1 MGLINEKEEPE
12 IILKLLIQNQNKI
25 PQNYNQNSYKL
36 IHKILNYYQFFESLL
51 HKGEKNDKN
60 NNIQNNTITNNISF
74 KYKIDINKESNKIN
88 QQIDRI
94 KKWINMLRTKN
105 TLRRLSNERYS
116 DSMEKNS
123 LNYKK
128 YLSDDIEK
136 KTFFHSQSINPSLSP
151 NFSLFNKLNH
161 KSFSKQLNKEEMNLK
176 INIFEYTDLN
186 IEKGIKNFYI
196 MHSEK
201 FIQRIIK
208 GPPDCFRII
217 SWMILNKIPLSKNE
231 KIYQFYLQKELNEN
245 IKKSIIK
252 DIQRSFFHI
261 KKEENEVKN
270 LRPKERK
277 LYNVLKAFSN
287 LDIDLGYCQ
296 GMNIITSFLLNVFDF
311 NEIEVFYLLISMFSS
326 TYFERNIKKNNLS
339 IRGFFSD
346 GFPLLLFMNYIFD
359 FEFNKL
365 LPDLKKKFDD
375 LSITYDMWIG
385 KWFQTLFI
393 IVLPFE
399 MCKRL
404 FDCIFVYGIF
414 FLIQFGLALI
424 INLEKNLIKLN
435 DEIEISNYFKKICEN
450 IMKNNNSYFQEIMNI
465 NELINKSEKIKIDY
479 NDYFNK
485 YVEEN
490 PSFKDEIEKDNIEY
504 ELYDHNNDFENTN
517 DSNFKRQET
526 ILFSDDENNKNYKI
540 KEFNL
545 LDNNKSNNYFKIH
558 KKKSK
563 HIENYDD
570 DIEENISI
578 DFGQL
583 SESKKYKY
591 SIIMNSISVLNN
603 QEFSYDDNNNTI
615 NADNNRYKKLKAFY
629 KMSTIDPNFIK
640 HIDLKEDKK
649 KLKK

>member
-1 MGLINEKEEPE
+1 MGLINEKEDPE
-12 IILKLLIQNQNKI
+12 LILKKLIQNQNKI
-25 PQNYNQNSYKL
+25 PQYYNQNSYIL
-36 IHKILNYYQFFESLL
+36 IHKILNYYQFFDSLL
-51 HKGEKNDKN
+51 HKGKKNEKNN
-60 NNIQNNTITNNISF
+60 SIQNNTIINNIPF

-88 QQIDRI
+88 HQIDRI

-105 TLRRLSNERYS
+105 TLKRFSNERYS

-123 LNYKK
+123 LNFKK
-128 YLSDDIEK
+128 YLSEDFTK
-136 KTFFHSQSINPSLSP
+136 KTFFHSQSINPIQSSNVSILH
-151 NFSLFNKLNH
+151 KLNH
-161 KSFSKQLNKEEMNLK
+161 KSLNKQVNQEEMNLK

-196 MHSEK
+196 KHTEK
-201 FIQRIIK
+201 FIERIIK
-208 GPPDCFRII
+208 GPPDCFRVT
-217 SWMILNKIPLSKNE
+217 SWLILNKIPLCKNE
-231 KIYQFYLQKELNEN
+231 KIYNYYLQNELNEN

-261 KKEENEVKN
+261 KKEEKEQTNN

-287 LDIDLGYCQ
+287 LDKDLGYCQ

-311 NEIEVFYLLISMFSS
+311 NEIEVFYLLISIFSS
-326 TYFERNIKKNNLS
+326 TFIERNIKKSNLS
-339 IRGFFSD
+339 IRGFFSE

-359 FEFNKL
+359 NEFKKL

-385 KWFQTLFI
+385 KWFQTVFI

-404 FDCIFVYGIF
+404 FDCIFVYGIY

-424 INLEKNLIKLN
+424 MNLEKNVIKLN
-435 DEIEISNYFKKICEN
+435 DEIEILNYFQTIYEN
-450 IMKNNNSYFQEIMNI
+450 IIKNNNSYFQEIINI

-485 YVEEN
+485 YIEEN
-490 PSFKDEIEKDNIEY
+490 PSFEEEIEKNNIEY
-504 ELYDHNNDFENTN
+504 DIYDNDDDIDNKI

-526 ILFSDDENNKNYKI
+526 ILFSDDENNKNFTI
-540 KEFNL
+540 NEFNL
-545 LDNNKSNNYFKIH
+545 LDNNLSKKQFKI
-558 KKKSK
+558 KKKNTK
-563 HIENYDD
+563 HSENYDD

-583 SESKKYKY
+583 SENKKYKY

-603 QEFSYDDNNNTI
+603 RKLSLDDTNDTTNVENNGHKKIKTFYKMNTI
-615 NADNNRYKKLKAFY
+615 N
-629 KMSTIDPNFIK
+629 SNFIK
-640 HIDLKEDKK
+640 YIDLNESKK
-649 KLKK
+649 NI